1 MKLWSS
7 MRQQAAKVAF
17 EADRMMRVK
26 HEESAISG
34 LRSEIQTAQV
44 SLGQIALALYREG
57 TLANP
62 KVAEFAQQISRLE
75 ESIRQHEE
83 TIVAMR
89 AEQPPAEGEQP
100 VAQPP
105 QPAAMRAAPEQMA
118 PPPAGPPAPMAPAAE
133 VQPQESAG
141 RACANCGASV
151 PANAAF
157 CPECGTRMS

>member
-1 MKLWSS
+1 

-57 TLANP
+57 TLVHP

-89 AEQPPAEGEQP
+89 AEQPPVEGEQP
-100 VAQPP
+100 AAHPPAPAPPP
-105 QPAAMRAAPEQMA
+105 QPAGMPAA
-118 PPPAGPPAPMAPAAE
+118 PAPMAPAAE

>member
-1 MKLWSS
+1 
-7 MRQQAAKVAF
+7 
-17 EADRMMRVK
+17 MMRVK

-44 SLGQIALALYREG
+44 SLGQTALALYREG
-57 TLANP
+57 ALVHP
-62 KVAEFAQQISRLE
+62 KVAEFALQISRLE

-100 VAQPP
+100 AAHPPAPAPPP
-105 QPAAMRAAPEQMA
+105 QPAGMPAA
-118 PPPAGPPAPMAPAAE
+118 PAPMALLEA
-133 VQPQESAG
+133 QPQESAG